1 MSAKP
6 SDADADRE
14 LAQLL
19 RALISPRLGH
29 TLEPWPSALRLALD
43 RIARARRTSPLALAR
58 DLLARPDAEALDAL
72 VSAATVPHTRFF
84 RHPEHFERLAR
95 ELPRIVER
103 RGAPVRIWCAGCATG
118 EEPWSVALL
127 ASQLGI
133 DIELLATD
141 VSPEALRTA
150 RAGIYPRVI
159 GGAGAPIAIPSSWSA
174 PDALR
179 RVVRFERA
187 SITEPD
193 PDRGAGPFDVVLC
206 RNVLIYFPAAQA
218 AAIASRLAARLRPG
232 GAMIVAPV
240 EALVAIPP
248 SLRHGDPLGWLEPP
262 SSAARIAAAP
272 PAFTAP
278 SVDELER
285 AARALGLGELDE
297 AERAL
302 RAALEITPTRAEA
315 WFLLG
320 ETLEK
325 RGERAQA
332 RAAFRCAA
340 SHADT
345 TPHGRTL
352 ASAAQRRARD

>member
-19 RALISPRLGH
+19 RALLQPRLGH
-29 TLEPWPSALRLALD
+29 ALEPWPSALRLALD
-43 RIARARRTSPLALAR
+43 RLAQTRRTSPLALAR
-58 DLLARPDAEALDAL
+58 DLLARPDPAALDVL

-103 RGAPVRIWCAGCATG
+103 RGAPARIWCAGCATG
-118 EEPWSVALL
+118 EEPWSIALL
-127 ASQLGI
+127 ASHLGVEV
-133 DIELLATD
+133 ELLATD

-159 GGAGAPIAIPSSWSA
+159 SGAGAPVAMPPSWSA
-174 PDALR
+174 PEALR
-179 RVVRFERA
+179 RSVRFERA
-187 SITEPD
+187 SITDAD

-218 AAIASRLAARLRPG
+218 AAIASRLATRLRPG

-240 EALVAIPP
+240 EALIAIPP

-262 SSAARIAAAP
+262 SSPTRAVAPAVIAAP
-272 PAFTAP
+272 RE
-278 SVDELER
+278 DGLER

-302 RAALEITPTRAEA
+302 RAALDLTPTRAEA

-320 ETLEK
+320 ETLQK

-340 SHADT
+340 SYADA

-352 ASAAQRRARD
+352 ASAAERRARG